1 MDYTSGRSSPASS
14 MYGESMLGS
23 SDSYHGTWGSFRSS
37 SPAGNSSVLMLPS
50 SHRSSSSTVLI
61 QSLELRI
68 QKLESDKSVL
78 RVQNDTIM
86 AAYQELV
93 HAVRTLLAVTSNPF
107 AIPVSAQAST
117 HLVHPSLLPLARTD
131 YPKVRFWQRLD
142 FTKGSGSDSVSN
154 NSGPNLRGG
163 TLVSQGVNTM
173 GRYIEDQQGKVVDG
187 HRLSA
192 ICKLAARIWFS
203 LVAHGNTPRTWG
215 QASIDVVTLYN
226 NEMCCQFPELRLCAD
241 NWKAQK
247 IATVNYPSWIRTHG
261 REKDEKDEDK
271 ISDKKLK
278 ARHGSGSAPTKHRRD
293 SSPAPPTPELR
304 KKVKLGDE
312 DLLSFNPLWQPP
324 AASTVTT
331 GSVEALVEDSTLL
344 APEPGSVGPSPDVP
358 VIGEAA
364 APVIEVINDSRAL
377 EDDAQPAVATT
388 TLVATETAVSITPPE
403 VINPA
408 TVAAVRAALIQ
419 SAFPPLVLPVPTAPE
434 AVAAP
439 ILLGPSATKKTGKKN
454 VKMSST
460 NSLTPRN
467 LCSREWINKHH
478 GSRPAFGAYWDSIV
492 GTEDEQH
499 WNAVSEAEK
508 KTASKSKAL
517 AVA

>member
-14 MYGESMLGS
+14 MYGESTLGS

-37 SPAGNSSVLMLPS
+37 SPAGNLSVLMLPS

-68 QKLESDKSVL
+68 QKLESDNSVL

-117 HLVHPSLLPLARTD
+117 HLVHPSLPPLAHTD

-163 TLVSQGVNTM
+163 TLVSQGVNTT
-173 GRYIEDQQGKVVDG
+173 GRYIEDQQGEVVDG

-241 NWKAQK
+241 NLKAQK

-261 REKDEKDEDK
+261 REKDEDK

-312 DLLSFNPLWQPP
+312 DLLYPL
-324 AASTVTT
+324 S
-331 GSVEALVEDSTLL
+331 SIS
-344 APEPGSVGPSPDVP
+344 PS
-358 VIGEAA
+358 IL
-364 APVIEVINDSRAL
+364 S
-377 EDDAQPAVATT
+377 
-388 TLVATETAVSITPPE
+388 
-403 VINPA
+403 
-408 TVAAVRAALIQ
+408 
-419 SAFPPLVLPVPTAPE
+419 PE

-499 WNAVSEAEK
+499 WNAVSEAAK
-508 KTASKSKAL
+508 KTASKSTAL